1 MIKIFG
7 KCKLLSCCGLLLQAD
22 LDNHPENNFACI
34 MTKFILLLKKSS
46 VFMRGGRSAGLN
58 QACCKQMLCKLPQT
72 VLPMHCNPE
81 L

>member
-34 MTKFILLLKKSS
+34 MTKFILLLKKVIS
-46 VFMRGGRSAGLN
+46 VHERREECWFESGML
-58 QACCKQMLCKLPQT
+58 QADVMQASPNSPANALQS
-72 VLPMHCNPE
+72 
-81 L
+81 